1 MRKEG
6 SIKDAINYYK
16 ESIDDR
22 RGDFNAGIQLTIGQL
37 YEEAGDVD
45 NAIAEYMKVGYIYPD
60 STGIVANTALLCG
73 RLLEKQNKI
82 EEAVKLYKKISD
94 MDAKESGLAK
104 ERLKAI
110 EERK

>member
-1 MRKEG
+1 LD
-6 SIKDAINYYK
+6 S
-16 ESIDDR
+16 R

-37 YEEAGDVD
+37 YEELGDID

-60 STGIVANTALLCG
+60 SSEIVASATLSCG

-82 EEAVKLYKKISD
+82 EEAVKLYKKISE
-94 MDAKESGLAK
+94 MDTKEAEFAK